1 MHMFAIISSTT
12 ISFAIG
18 IFLFVCFAQQSS
30 TATAQQLMGIEE
42 KCNIEGQPISVNDI
56 PGMRCFDCTCK
67 NGYVVCQ
74 KHQCEDIEGCYV
86 LHQVNKNDCCAPCKG
101 CTRNGIHHPSESSWT
116 EPGDP
121 CRTFSCKAGVITESR
136 IECYT
141 PCTES
146 LAPEVGQCCP
156 KCPAKGCELQDQIID
171 TNTHLVTIDDPCVT
185 CSCSMENINCTKS
198 VCPVL
203 NCPSSKIVHDR
214 DECCPRCLGSGK
226 YLDPP
231 NGDCLLDMQVY
242 RNGSHFRLDD
252 CTECRCTDTVLHC
265 SKRSCPVLRCK
276 REHQTTTPGYCCP
289 QCKYGT
295 EMNPRPK
302 PNRVRVGTTTTTTPS
317 SNPNKQFSDPHVI
330 DQSLNQHTNKLK
342 DTKVVESEDYYDDY
356 VESQNEYEDYAK
368 PLAPSS
374 SKRKANCVV
383 DATIHKSGQIWNTTA
398 CQTCKCYDGKIDCK
412 PLMCPAVTCP
422 KNKQLRI
429 PPDQCCPV
437 CSSAREPQ
445 AGQQEQARTC
455 TVFGGS
461 HFRSFDGKM
470 YSFIGSCKY
479 QLVGDCDAG
488 TFSVRLKN
496 SVVGNDA
503 SMKRISLRLAGAR
516 IDLQNNRNTK
526 VNDRIVDLPYKLGK
540 KLDIHE
546 TSDHIVIVNS
556 NIGIKVLWDYVGFLE
571 ITASKDYRKK
581 LCGLCGNYNS
591 VPEDDLTTREG
602 ILVDDPAT
610 FAQSW
615 STDDVCHETRNYGIR
630 GCDPKKDHRLCNYI
644 KGPAF
649 EKCSKRI
656 NVAPYYET
664 CLRDMCQC
672 QTDDLLCHCESF
684 ANYARDCRRLDILL
698 PKWRKSVGCLA

>member
-1 MHMFAIISSTT
+1 MLFCEMKNEWQSYEYLIELSISIIL
-12 ISFAIG
+12 IDI
-18 IFLFVCFAQQSS
+18 C
-30 TATAQQLMGIEE
+30 IEE

-86 LHQVNKNDCCAPCKG
+86 LHQVNKNDCCAPCK
-101 CTRNGIHHPSESSWT
+101 
-116 EPGDP
+116 
-121 CRTFSCKAGVITESR
+121 
-136 IECYT
+136 
-141 PCTES
+141 
-146 LAPEVGQCCP
+146 
-156 KCPAKGCELQDQIID
+156 AKGCELQDQIID

-185 CSCSMENINCTKS
+185 CSCSMENINCTKR

-242 RNGSHFRLDD
+242 RNGSHFILDD
-252 CTECRCTDTVLHC
+252 CTDCRCTDTVLHC
-265 SKRSCPVLRCK
+265 SKQSCPVLRCK
-276 REHQTTTPGYCCP
+276 REHQTITPGYCCP

-295 EMNPRPK
+295 EMNLRPK
-302 PNRVRVGTTTTTTPS
+302 PNRVRVGTTTTTTAKTTTPS
-317 SNPNKQFSDPHVI
+317 SNPNKQFSDSHGI
-330 DQSLNQHTNKLK
+330 DQISNQHTNTLK
-342 DTKVVESEDYYDDY
+342 DTKVFESEDYYDDY

-383 DATIHKSGQIWNTTA
+383 DATVHKSGQIWNTTA

-445 AGQQEQARTC
+445 AAQQEQARTC

-479 QLVGDCDAG
+479 QLVGDCDSG
-488 TFSVRLKN
+488 TFNVRLKN

-556 NIGIKVLWDYVGFLE
+556 NVGIKVLWDYVGFLE

-591 VPEDDLTTREG
+591 VPDDDLTTREG

-698 PKWRKSVGCLA
+698 PKWRKSVGCLV